1 MIPCPT
7 LLFTDMTVSGG
18 NVNFTN
24 LLGVTAQ
31 YTLTIREASSNNV
44 VGTYVINNPG
54 PQITQPIGGLTAATT
69 YTAELQIIINGQ
81 TKECDR
87 VDFNTA
93 SASAPCDAGMDVAF
107 IIDYTGSMGGE
118 IDFIK
123 TGMSG
128 IINTIDT
135 SSGSNNYRIGIIT
148 VDEMLGSAAPTYGAC
163 ADYTSLPATQK
174 IANTGIGVTQYLTA
188 WEMFSDNNGTTAN
201 TQIQKLN
208 GGVDG
213 TCVQLGDGNYSPEP
227 TDMAIGQVLTG
238 NFLNA
243 FRANVA
249 KYIVVITDALPGGDD
264 DAFTPTDYTYIGQLT
279 NQANN
284 QGVKIIVLGDGVD
297 ATFDNGGTI
306 VYPWRELAINTG
318 GSWNQN
324 EDPSTI
330 NAELI
335 ASC

>member
-1 MIPCPT
+1 
-7 LLFTDMTVSGG
+7 
-18 NVNFTN
+18 
-24 LLGVTAQ
+24 
-31 YTLTIREASSNNV
+31 
-44 VGTYVINNPG
+44 
-54 PQITQPIGGLTAATT
+54 
-69 YTAELQIIINGQ
+69 
-81 TKECDR
+81 
-87 VDFNTA
+87 
-93 SASAPCDAGMDVAF
+93 
-107 IIDYTGSMGGE
+107 
-118 IDFIK
+118 
-123 TGMSG
+123 
-128 IINTIDT
+128 
-135 SSGSNNYRIGIIT
+135 
-148 VDEMLGSAAPTYGAC
+148 
-163 ADYTSLPATQK
+163 
-174 IANTGIGVTQYLTA
+174 
-188 WEMFSDNNGTTAN
+188 
-201 TQIQKLN
+201 
-208 GGVDG
+208 
-213 TCVQLGDGNYSPEP
+213 LGDGNYSPEP

-264 DAFTPTDYTYIGQLT
+264 DAFTATDYTYIGQLT

-318 GSWNQN
+318 GSWNAN